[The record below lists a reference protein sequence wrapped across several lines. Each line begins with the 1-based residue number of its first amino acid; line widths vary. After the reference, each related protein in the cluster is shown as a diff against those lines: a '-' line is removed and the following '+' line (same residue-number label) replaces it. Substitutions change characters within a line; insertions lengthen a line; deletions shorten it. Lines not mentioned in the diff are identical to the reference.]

1 MNYQE
6 AKHLAQAWTTD
17 HDINLDGWRSV
28 IAILLQRVNMLED
41 NNASLTKHLHHLN
54 QENERLSLDLG
65 IKNRD
70 FRGADSL
77 MDK

>member
-1 MNYQE
+1 MTYQE
-6 AKHLAQAWTTD
+6 ALYLAETWTID
-17 HDINLDGWRSV
+17 HDPNLDGWRSV
-28 IAILLQRVNMLED
+28 IAILLQRVKLLEA
-41 NNASLTKHLHHLN
+41 NNANLTLHAEKLR

-77 MDK
+77 VDK